1 MYKIGIFDSG
11 IGGLNVL
18 EEVKK
23 IMPSENIIYY
33 QDSSNNPY
41 GEKTDDELW
50 IVVSN
55 IIEYLKGQGVKEIIV
70 ACNTATTR
78 CIKKMREA
86 YPELIF
92 IGTEPAIKV
101 ATDNNYKNILILGTP
116 GTITSDRLKELV
128 DNNRSDEQI
137 NLIECKGLANAIEY
151 NNHDEVMRLLHVYLD
166 DYKDKGIDAVVLGCT
181 HYNYIEKEIVEVL
194 GDVKLIDGNIGV
206 AKQAKRKLEEANLL
220 EETGEGQVE
229 IIKR

>member
-11 IGGLNVL
+11 IGGLNIL
-18 EEVKK
+18 EEVKN
-23 IMPSENIIYY
+23 IMPNENIIYY

-50 IVVSN
+50 VIVSN
-55 IIEYLKGQGVKEIIV
+55 IIEYLKNKGVREIIV

-78 CIKKMREA
+78 CIKKMRES

-101 ATDNNYKNILILGTP
+101 ATDNNYKNIIILGTP
-116 GTITSDRLKELV
+116 GTITSDRLKELI

-137 NLIECKGLANAIEY
+137 NLIECKGLANAIEFD
-151 NNHDEVMRLLHVYLD
+151 NHDEIMRLLHVYLD
-166 DYKDKGIDAVVLGCT
+166 EYRDKGIDAVVLGCT
-181 HYNYIEKEIVEVL
+181 HYNYIEKEIIDVL
-194 GDVKLIDGNIGV
+194 GNVKLIDGNLGV

-220 EETGEGQVE
+220 EENEKGQIE

>member
-11 IGGLNVL
+11 IGGLNIL
-18 EEVKK
+18 EEVKN
-23 IMPSENIIYY
+23 IMPNENIIYY

-50 IVVSN
+50 VIVSN
-55 IIEYLKGQGVKEIIV
+55 IIEYLKNKGVREIIV

-78 CIKKMREA
+78 CIKKMRES

-101 ATDNNYKNILILGTP
+101 ATDNNYKNIIILGTP
-116 GTITSDRLKELV
+116 GTITSDRLKELI

-137 NLIECKGLANAIEY
+137 NLIECKGLANAIEFD
-151 NNHDEVMRLLHVYLD
+151 NHDEIMRLLHVYLD
-166 DYKDKGIDAVVLGCT
+166 EYRNKGIDAVVLGCT
-181 HYNYIEKEIVEVL
+181 HYNYIEKEIIDVL
-194 GDVKLIDGNIGV
+194 GNVKLIDGNLGV

-220 EETGEGQVE
+220 EENEKGQIE

>member
-18 EEVKK
+18 EEVKN
-23 IMPSENIIYY
+23 IMPNENIIYY

-50 IVVSN
+50 VIVSN
-55 IIEYLKGQGVKEIIV
+55 IIEYLKNKGVREIIV

-78 CIKKMREA
+78 CIKKMRES

-101 ATDNNYKNILILGTP
+101 AIDNNYKNIIILGTP
-116 GTITSDRLKELV
+116 GTITSDRLKELI

-137 NLIECKGLANAIEY
+137 NLIECKGLANAIEFD
-151 NNHDEVMRLLHVYLD
+151 NHDEIMRLLHVYLD
-166 DYKDKGIDAVVLGCT
+166 EYRDKGIDAVVLGCT
-181 HYNYIEKEIVEVL
+181 HYNYIEKEIIDVL
-194 GDVKLIDGNIGV
+194 GNVKLIDGNLGV

-220 EETGEGQVE
+220 EENEKGQIE